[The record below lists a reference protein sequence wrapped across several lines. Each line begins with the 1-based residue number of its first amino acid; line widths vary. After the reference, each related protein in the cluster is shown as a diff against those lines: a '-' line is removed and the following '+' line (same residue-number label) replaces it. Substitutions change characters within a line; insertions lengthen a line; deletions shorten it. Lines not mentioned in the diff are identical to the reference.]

1 MVKKINK
8 KIAVIGAGIAAVPIL
23 KKAKE
28 LKVTTYCFAT
38 VEGSVAVKYCDYFIP
53 ISIFDIEKLYEKI
66 KGLDVDG
73 IIATSEITTETVAIL
88 ADKLKLPGN
97 DIKNGFCARNKYI
110 MRNRIQNI
118 KDVYQ
123 PNYALATDK
132 AKFEYPVVVKSPDS
146 FGKKGISIANNDE
159 EYFDAVKYARK
170 YSGNGEVLIEEYIK
184 GGREFSVECVS
195 DSKNTYIVQ
204 ITEKVSSGPPHF
216 VELEHHQPACINN
229 EEKKKIIEASK
240 KIIKRLGIYS
250 SLAHLELKL
259 VKEKIYFIEVGAR
272 AGGDHIG
279 DILVGLSTEFDLY
292 KAAIEVSMGTYLHT
306 SAKNVG
312 YSGIYFFSKLNE
324 EKLPL
329 LTNAYKNKWCY
340 HAEIY
345 DKQLKDVKGNGDESL
360 SGYFIYKSDHKINIK
375 DLDGEAVLINDYLD
389 AKNMLIEFYKK
400 AKVYKAEKKIIDT
413 VSKFLKLGN
422 IYGIVNDGKV
432 SCMLNLYCNNL
443 DTREAYICDVFVLK
457 EYRGNGLSKLILKE
471 AIDKCIENKFQLIRL
486 HVAKNNNIAINLYKQ
501 YGFVESGYEEND
513 VIEMTKLISVKENQ

>member
-240 KIIKRLGIYS
+240 KIIKWRIWS
-250 SLAHLELKL
+250 
-259 VKEKIYFIEVGAR
+259 
-272 AGGDHIG
+272 
-279 DILVGLSTEFDLY
+279 
-292 KAAIEVSMGTYLHT
+292 
-306 SAKNVG
+306 
-312 YSGIYFFSKLNE
+312 
-324 EKLPL
+324 
-329 LTNAYKNKWCY
+329 
-340 HAEIY
+340 
-345 DKQLKDVKGNGDESL
+345 
-360 SGYFIYKSDHKINIK
+360 
-375 DLDGEAVLINDYLD
+375 
-389 AKNMLIEFYKK
+389 
-400 AKVYKAEKKIIDT
+400 
-413 VSKFLKLGN
+413 
-422 IYGIVNDGKV
+422 
-432 SCMLNLYCNNL
+432 
-443 DTREAYICDVFVLK
+443 
-457 EYRGNGLSKLILKE
+457 
-471 AIDKCIENKFQLIRL
+471 
-486 HVAKNNNIAINLYKQ
+486 
-501 YGFVESGYEEND
+501 
-513 VIEMTKLISVKENQ
+513 